1 MVEKEKY
8 ILISVS
14 CGDEAKAE
22 RSIMELEDLLETAGG
37 VSVGF
42 VIQNLSVPDRSTYV
56 GKGKALEIS
65 DLMEYLEADAILCD
79 DELTPAQHRNLADLL
94 NAKVVDR
101 TMLILDIF
109 AGRATTCE
117 GKIQVEMAQ
126 LKYRASRLTGKG
138 TALSRLGG
146 GIGTRGPGETKLET
160 DRRAIQRRVDTL
172 KREISNMERVRET
185 TRKKRNLG
193 KTPVVAIV
201 GYTNAGK
208 STLLNKLTSAEILA
222 EDKLF
227 ATLDPTTRVCKLP
240 GGQEILLTDTVGF
253 INKLPHQLIDAFRS
267 TLEEAKYADAILHLV
282 DSTSSDMELHMEVVY
297 KTLAELGIKN
307 KPIITAFNKIDDYHL
322 MRNEDSDLELSL
334 RDSSAT
340 KTVEISAK
348 MGYGLNEL
356 FNAIE
361 EVLKENR
368 KYIETLIPY
377 SDSSKLAKIR
387 KYGQIISE
395 EYQDNGTF
403 IKAYVPKSMT

>member
-185 TRKKRNLG
+185 TRKKRLLDIQ
-193 KTPVVAIV
+193 TPVSQPFLI
-201 GYTNAGK
+201 NSRQQK
-208 STLLNKLTSAEILA
+208 SLLKTSCLQRWTRQREYASFR
-222 EDKLF
+222 ED
-227 ATLDPTTRVCKLP
+227 
-240 GGQEILLTDTVGF
+240 
-253 INKLPHQLIDAFRS
+253 
-267 TLEEAKYADAILHLV
+267 
-282 DSTSSDMELHMEVVY
+282 
-297 KTLAELGIKN
+297 
-307 KPIITAFNKIDDYHL
+307 
-322 MRNEDSDLELSL
+322 
-334 RDSSAT
+334 
-340 KTVEISAK
+340 
-348 MGYGLNEL
+348 
-356 FNAIE
+356 
-361 EVLKENR
+361 R
-368 KYIETLIPY
+368 KY
-377 SDSSKLAKIR
+377 
-387 KYGQIISE
+387 
-395 EYQDNGTF
+395 F
-403 IKAYVPKSMT
+403 